1 MLKNWQLQLTILV
14 CVATKLDHLEW
25 HMQIAHAVQIVIDH
39 KLQNV
44 GYMRFVGIEVAT
56 EYSAALE

>member
-1 MLKNWQLQLTILV
+1 MLQNCQLKLTILV
-14 CVATKLDHLEW
+14 CVATKLDHLER

-44 GYMRFVGIEVAT
+44 GYM
-56 EYSAALE
+56 